1 MIEAEKFF
9 LGPMTTAIEASE
21 VVTEIHFPVAPRRSG
36 FSYAKMAQQASGFA
50 IVGVAISLQ
59 LDSKSRCENVGIGIT
74 GLCDTPFRAHKA
86 EERLRGNKLTP
97 KLVEVCAEDVAVGIE
112 PQEDLHAAADY
123 RAHLAR
129 VYTAR
134 ALQEA
139 AKKTS
144 ARGR

>member
-1 MIEAEKFF
+1 M
-9 LGPMTTAIEASE
+9 
-21 VVTEIHFPVAPRRSG
+21 APRRSG
-36 FSYAKMAQQASGFA
+36 YSYGKMAQQASGFA
-50 IVGVAISLQ
+50 IVGVAVSLC
-59 LDSKSRCENVGIGIT
+59 LDAKGRCEDVGIGIT

-86 EERLRGNKLTP
+86 EERLRGNKITP
-97 KLVEVCAEDVAVGIE
+97 KLVEACAEDVAVGIE
-112 PQEDLHAAADY
+112 PLEDLHAAADY

-134 ALQEA
+134 AIQEA